1 VEEQTK
7 MASFYRA
14 QRLAFT
20 NLRGILENAQK
31 EKRELSIPLLIITL
45 TEKFDVSEKAILK
58 RIKLLNNM
66 LQDMIVEEEVI
77 RWD

>member
-1 VEEQTK
+1 

-66 LQDMIVEEEVI
+66 LQDMIIEEEVI

>member
-66 LQDMIVEEEVI
+66 LQDMIIEEEVI